1 MEKAEKMENP
11 NITAEEAIMY
21 LVMGQMQI
29 GMLMPLEWIKKN
41 GEDSMYRL
49 AIKKAIYALQ
59 QLDEKSPERN
69 CIKQEID

>member
-11 NITAEEAIMY
+11 NITAEEAILR

-29 GMLMPLEWIKKN
+29 GMLMPLEWIKEN
-41 GEDSMYRL
+41 GEGSMYDL
-49 AIKKAIYALQ
+49 ALKKAIYALK